1 MSIDFGRGIKRIYIV
16 LAGLYVIF
24 MSVVGLSLQNSVK
37 DYEEVFI
44 GNVSCEKLREVFSN
58 REEIQKQEKAT
69 VDSIE
74 LRRLGIFLDKYDLWD
89 KNPELV
95 DRSKGC
101 HGIVN
106 LNLSFTEK
114 YGGILHIGGL
124 LGLLPAIVVYFL
136 LSFIINGF
144 RKETK

>member
-1 MSIDFGRGIKRIYIV
+1 MAIDIGKGLKRIYIV

-24 MSVVGLSLQNSVK
+24 MLVVGLALQNSVK
-37 DYEEVFI
+37 DYEEVLI

-58 REEIQKQEKAT
+58 REEIQKQEEAT

-74 LRRLGIFLDKYDLWD
+74 LRRLGIFLDKYDLWNE
-89 KNPELV
+89 NPELI
-95 DRSKGC
+95 DRSNGC

-106 LNLSFTEK
+106 LDLSLKEK
-114 YGGILHIGGL
+114 YGGIVYFGGI
-124 LGLLPAIVVYFL
+124 LGLAPAIIIYFL

-144 RKETK
+144 RKEK

>member
-89 KNPELV
+89 KNNYLQ
-95 DRSKGC
+95 
-101 HGIVN
+101 I
-106 LNLSFTEK
+106 
-114 YGGILHIGGL
+114 
-124 LGLLPAIVVYFL
+124 
-136 LSFIINGF
+136 
-144 RKETK
+144 